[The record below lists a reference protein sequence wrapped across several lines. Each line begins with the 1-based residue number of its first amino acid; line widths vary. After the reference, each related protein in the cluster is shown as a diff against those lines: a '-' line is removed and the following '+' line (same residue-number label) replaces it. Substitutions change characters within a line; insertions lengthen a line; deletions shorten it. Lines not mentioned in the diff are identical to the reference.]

1 MKDILGKRN
10 RSVLEKFTG
19 SNVLVGLDFDG
30 TLAPIVADPDHARIR
45 AETLSLLRELSVL
58 YPCVVLSGRARP
70 DLVDRLQGVPV
81 RAVIGNH
88 GAEHLET
95 SRKLSEEVDRWR
107 PVLKERLS
115 TLSGVTIEDKSF
127 SVSIHY
133 RRAREK
139 ERARA
144 AILQA
149 AAALGDVR
157 IIGGLEVVNILPPG
171 SPHKGT
177 ALVAE
182 RDRLSCDRAIYVGD
196 DDTDED
202 VFALDEPA
210 RLLGIRVG
218 PSSESAARYSIASQA
233 EIDEL
238 LRILLELRRETRA
251 AVSR

>member
-1 MKDILGKRN
+1 MKDILREDS
-10 RSVLEKFTG
+10 RAVLEKFAE
-19 SNVLVGLDFDG
+19 SNVLVALDFDG

-45 AETLSLLRELSVL
+45 AETVDLLKELAVL

-70 DLVDRLQGVPV
+70 DLVDRLEGVPL

-95 SRKLSEEVDRWR
+95 SRELAQEVDRWR

-115 TLSGVTIEDKSF
+115 ALSGVTIEDKSF

-139 ERARA
+139 VRARA
-144 AILQA
+144 VILQA

-177 ALVAE
+177 ALVGE
-182 RDRLSCDRAIYVGD
+182 RDRLGCDRAIYVGD

-218 PSSESAARYSIASQA
+218 PSAESAARYSIASQA
-233 EIDEL
+233 EIDGL
-238 LRILLELRRETRA
+238 LRVLLELRRETRA
-251 AVSR
+251 AVFR